1 MTNYTV
7 PKENFSNGI
16 DISKLFAEIK
26 LSQIS
31 SKVESIASNSYAVVF
46 VLSNTLTA
54 EDVDVL
60 NNIVTAHQPIALT
73 AIELK
78 ANELINALD
87 YHKVKGE
94 LSQLYTSLDILT
106 DNEKEIM
113 CKYCV
118 ASDADII
125 TYYMQQNGGNYSD
138 ALSLHQVRRATD
150 ITNNAKSCNYRAT
163 TPVIK
168 YIVIK
173 YLGEINGN
181 IFLDAARDFLSDYML
196 VANLGKNYRQQRDGI
211 MDYIEATNS
220 YVGGGLSTYTF
231 ESPYTYEQCR
241 DELKNYL
248 VYGNEPTEFNELSS

>member
-1 MTNYTV
+1 MTTYTIQ
-7 PKENFSNGI
+7 KTNFVNGI

-26 LSQIS
+26 NS
-31 SKVESIASNSYAVVF
+31 SIANKVDSISSNSYAVIF
-46 VLSNTLTA
+46 ILSEN
-54 EDVDVL
+54 L
-60 NNIVTAHQPIALT
+60 NNGDIDELNTIVTAHKLIELT

-78 ANELINALD
+78 ANELINSPD
-87 YHKVKGE
+87 YHKTKGE
-94 LSQLYTSLDILT
+94 LSQLYTTLDILT

-118 ASDADII
+118 ASDVDVI
-125 TYYMQQNGGNYSD
+125 TYYMQHDGLSYSD

-150 ITNNAKSCNYRAT
+150 ITNNAKSCNYRAS
-163 TPVIK
+163 TPIIK

-220 YVGGGLSTYTF
+220 YAGGGLSTYTF

-248 VYGNEPTEFNELSS
+248 VYGNEPTEFTELSS